1 MNSSFCAFQLTVI
14 EQQSCE
20 MCDKAGN
27 SGGIPFC
34 IKKKTEE
41 NEHERANQEQTD
53 YERNQRAAS
62 GYYTSYVPGK
72 GMFLLPL
79 LCRKL

>member
-53 YERNQRAAS
+53 Y
-62 GYYTSYVPGK
+62 
-72 GMFLLPL
+72 
-79 LCRKL
+79 